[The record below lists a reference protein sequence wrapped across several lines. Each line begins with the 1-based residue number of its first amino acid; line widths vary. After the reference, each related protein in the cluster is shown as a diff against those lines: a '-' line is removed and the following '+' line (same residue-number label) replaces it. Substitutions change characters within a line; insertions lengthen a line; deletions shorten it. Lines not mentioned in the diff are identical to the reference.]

1 MLEGAR
7 TPATRNTPF
16 CAGKGYCY
24 EGGLRVPAIV
34 RWPGKVPAGAG
45 VDTPAIST
53 DWTPTL
59 LELAGLPGAAALDGV
74 SLAALLLRGEALP
87 PRPLFWHFPH
97 YTNQGSRPAG
107 AVRQGPWKLV
117 EHYED
122 GRLELF
128 HLERDPGEDGDQS
141 ASEPGRVTELRGML
155 EAWRRAVGAQTNTAN
170 PDFDGQLWSD
180 IYSRLDTSRLE
191 PGAVAAELAAKLA
204 PWRRLMNR
212 AVLRR
217 DGRPVALPGS
227 GAVVLEARDART
239 HGSKLRYEPEPHK
252 DTLGYWIDAADW
264 AEWTFTAPRAGT
276 FEVVVLQGCG
286 KESGGAEVEVEVAG
300 RTLRW
305 TVEETG
311 HFQRFVP
318 RTIGTVRLESP
329 GPHTLAVR
337 ARTKPGPAV
346 MDLRRVVLRAP

>member
-1 MLEGAR
+1 MKLQESR
-7 TPATRNTPF
+7 TEDILF
-16 CAGKGYCY
+16 
-24 EGGLRVPAIV
+24 
-34 RWPGKVPAGAG
+34 
-45 VDTPAIST
+45 
-53 DWTPTL
+53 
-59 LELAGLPGAAALDGV
+59 AALDMASPEERCRVARGV
-74 SLAALLLRGEALP
+74 CGGDVDLCWRWGSIRAM
-87 PRPLFWHFPH
+87 RPTL
-97 YTNQGSRPAG
+97 
-107 AVRQGPWKLV
+107 
-117 EHYED
+117 
-122 GRLELF
+122 
-128 HLERDPGEDGDQS
+128 
-141 ASEPGRVTELRGML
+141 PGR
-155 EAWRRAVGAQTNTAN
+155 
-170 PDFDGQLWSD
+170 
-180 IYSRLDTSRLE
+180 
-191 PGAVAAELAAKLA
+191 
-204 PWRRLMNR
+204 
-212 AVLRR
+212 
-217 DGRPVALPGS
+217 

-311 HFQRFVP
+311 LFQRFVP

-346 MDLRRVVLRAP
+346 MDLRRVVLRAVPVAERKKGIGRGRGSGRGRGKR